1 MENKNLRIV
10 LTALLVLSLSAAADY
25 PKLTGYVNDY
35 AGILSAAEKASLA
48 DIITEFEKNSSV
60 EIAVVTVP
68 DTGGEDR
75 VLYAGRIGETNHVG
89 KSDTDNGVVILWSM
103 DNEKGGA
110 IATGRG
116 IESVLNDA
124 KVSRIGRAGRDLF
137 DSGHYYEGFRTIIFE
152 IEKETSGEYSGASK
166 TENSPGPLFGVLVI
180 AALII
185 GVIIIIMLIG
195 RPVGRQKSKDY
206 WMATS
211 YLGTRSWNAWNPIG
225 GGSGSIGGGLGGG
238 FGGFGGGSFGG
249 GGGKF

>member
-1 MENKNLRIV
+1 MENKNRMILA
-10 LTALLVLSLSAAADY
+10 ALLVLSLSAAAGY

-35 AGILSAAEKASLA
+35 AGILSPAEKASLT

-60 EIAVVTVP
+60 EIAIVTVP

-75 VLYAGRIGETNHVG
+75 VLYASRIGDANRVG
-89 KSDTDNGVVILWSM
+89 KADTDNGVVILWSV

-124 KVSRIGRAGRDLF
+124 KVARIGRNAKSSF
-137 DSGHYYEGFRTIIFE
+137 DSGNYYEGFRSIILD
-152 IEKETSGEYSGASK
+152 IEKESAGEYAAQTGSEADYGLLA
-166 TENSPGPLFGVLVI
+166 VVI
-180 AALII
+180 LIVI
-185 GVIIIIMLIG
+185 FIAVIIALFALG
-195 RPVGRQKSKDY
+195 GKSKNGYRSADH
-206 WMATS
+206 WGATS
-211 YLGTRSWNAWNPIG
+211 YIGTGNPGSWHSMG
-225 GGSGSIGGGLGGG
+225 GGSFGGG